1 MREFLQN
8 CKRMIRIARKPADD
22 EYVKVAKITG
32 LGILLIGFLGFAV
45 MLVSYFLQ
53 GAA

>member
-8 CKRMIRIARKPADD
+8 CKRTLRVAKKPAED
-22 EYVKVAKITG
+22 EYWKVAKITG

-45 MLVSYFLQ
+45 MLVAYFL
-53 GAA
+53 GA